1 MKQFEVPACKEQR
14 QFEDFIKT
22 LLKVLADL
30 SESETDLVL
39 EYAMH
44 LTCKNKTGV

>member
-14 QFEDFIKT
+14 AFEDFVKT

-30 SESETDLVL
+30 NEHEIELVL

-44 LTCKNKTGV
+44 LAYQNK